1 MPRLAE
7 PCQPGPRA
15 ARRPARRGI
24 RPVRAPR
31 LHPTPR
37 VAGRK
42 AGSEASLA
50 SRMGQSAAATIRH
63 QGEVNP
69 GVGKLKAPGLWP
81 IETAAA
87 GLRRLAV
94 REPCEVLPDQD
105 QRHAPRGHGHGV
117 PLGGIALGQELIII
131 ARANLG
137 TPVHLTVAV
146 GKGAMPSR
154 RRRLR
159 NGGRVCGRQAI
170 APRLTPSRH
179 HRAPHGEL
187 RTRVRIPHSE
197 ASADV
202 PNSVSVGPVCKCK
215 LGFTWASRSKKP
227 ERAGASS

>member
-117 PLGGIALGQELIII
+117 PLGA
-131 ARANLG
+131 
-137 TPVHLTVAV
+137 
-146 GKGAMPSR
+146 
-154 RRRLR
+154 
-159 NGGRVCGRQAI
+159 
-170 APRLTPSRH
+170 
-179 HRAPHGEL
+179 
-187 RTRVRIPHSE
+187 
-197 ASADV
+197 
-202 PNSVSVGPVCKCK
+202 
-215 LGFTWASRSKKP
+215 
-227 ERAGASS
+227 